1 MYGSC
6 PGRRRPGGRGWLSSH
21 REEPMKRGHLVTQ
34 EDAVPQTVLFIHIPK
49 TGGSTLRWVLDRQYS
64 TFLYL
69 IPQWFHGKHQTP
81 LAAANAG
88 RMPPQALGAHRSFDG
103 SWPQGQAMA
112 MVRDPVRRVISHM
125 AHLKAEPLAWLP
137 EIPAEIELPLADW
150 CERSPLALF
159 DNNQVRYLS
168 GAREF
173 DGMPLTRAMDETDLE
188 LALEA
193 ARSRVLVAPMESF
206 DEALLDW
213 GHRLGWN
220 TPYYRRV
227 NVRRGTKPQLPSR
240 DLQALESWNR
250 LDRILCEEVG
260 VPDWP
265 TSSRKAAEIWRISSG
280 LFARTTRGSQQRPG
294 SSGIRYDEDCDI
306 PFGPRAWSRE
316 P

>member
-1 MYGSC
+1 M
-6 PGRRRPGGRGWLSSH
+6 
-21 REEPMKRGHLVTQ
+21 TQ

-260 VPDWP
+260 VLFRARLADLEQE
-265 TSSRKAAEIWRISSG
+265 SGRNMEDQLRSFRQDNERLAAKTRILWHTVRRG
-280 LFARTTRGSQQRPG
+280 LRHPLRAASMVARTVRQR
-294 SSGIRYDEDCDI
+294 SGR
-306 PFGPRAWSRE
+306 
-316 P
+316 